1 MVTSPLRETVVEPS
15 RELDDRIV
23 AHSLILCMRGHV
35 GAAAPRGVIEMGRS
49 RPAPQPAPARAAI
62 LMATI
67 ESLPQPYE
75 VLGLVVRGPG
85 GNCRHRPDRSDPG
98 PAGRRGCGHGS

>member
-35 GAAAPRGVIEMGRS
+35 GAAGQGA
-49 RPAPQPAPARAAI
+49 
-62 LMATI
+62 
-67 ESLPQPYE
+67 
-75 VLGLVVRGPG
+75 
-85 GNCRHRPDRSDPG
+85 
-98 PAGRRGCGHGS
+98 